1 MSGYYPPN
9 TTLERCGST
18 WGIIHAPGQEAERA
32 TRKRTQDVTSPSAP
46 PATSRK
52 RAKSSAQMEA
62 ATNVKPSAHRN
73 TVASRR
79 WTRAQSMATLVAKGK
94 TTTTRNVH
102 DSEDDDNSPTT
113 IFEDLAADLKDFEW
127 RSQPGL
133 TFEET
138 LKQLRERYPER
149 VSFITFMS
157 WASMC
162 GLQGF

>member
-1 MSGYYPPN
+1 
-9 TTLERCGST
+9 
-18 WGIIHAPGQEAERA
+18 
-32 TRKRTQDVTSPSAP
+32 
-46 PATSRK
+46 
-52 RAKSSAQMEA
+52 
-62 ATNVKPSAHRN
+62 
-73 TVASRR
+73 
-79 WTRAQSMATLVAKGK
+79 MATLVAKGK